1 MRKVRLRYAK
11 RERLRFMSHR
21 DVARAFER
29 ALRRGGV
36 PMAYS
41 QGFSPHPRVSWVG
54 AAPTGAASE
63 AEYVEVQLAERVPAA
78 VLRSELN
85 RALPAGLDIL
95 DAVEAGPGV
104 LAHRI
109 DVSLWVIELPGVSPL
124 ALASAAA
131 SLWAEDRAEVERLT
145 KNGRVLMDVRPAL
158 LGLSAGQAGW
168 GVPIVSPLTMGDA
181 RDDGLPGGAGRP
193 VAAEVPPGHDHG
205 AAQGGAVVSDDRVDD
220 RRRGAPPCGIL
231 AAVVR
236 QATPT
241 VRPDDVLGALRVVA
255 GLEPPVPAKATRMAQ
270 GTLDDDGC
278 IVDPLAADR
287 TVANEAT
294 GPTQVEADGR
304 FDASSRDIACAGA
317 ESTPTPGR

>member
-1 MRKVRLRYAK
+1 MRYAK

-63 AEYVEVQLAERVPAA
+63 AEYVEVQLAERVPVA
-78 VLRSELN
+78 VLRDELN

-95 DAVEAGPGV
+95 EAVEAGPGV

-109 DVSLWVIELPGVSPL
+109 DVSLWAIELPGVPPPEV
-124 ALASAAA
+124 ASAAA
-131 SLWAEDRAEVERLT
+131 ALWAAEHAEVERLT

-158 LGLSAGQAGW
+158 LGLSPRPEGRADGGPPA
-168 GVPIVSPLTMGDA
+168 TGDA
-181 RDDGLPGGAGRP
+181 RGGDFPRGVGRP
-193 VAAEVPPGHDHG
+193 VAAEVRPGHGHG
-205 AAQGGAVVSDDRVDD
+205 TAQGGPAVSDDRVDD
-220 RRRGAPPCGIL
+220 RRRGTPPCGIL

-294 GPTQVEADGR
+294 GPTPVEAGGWS
-304 FDASSRDIACAGA
+304 DALSRDIACAGA